1 MSGRPIKRTLRHEQ
15 CTHAGE
21 DPIRRAEIRRPVPRA
36 IQNEQLLLDQDR
48 FSHDRPQAAGA
59 HQPGQ
64 GGDQVHQQDD
74 RVAHRNILATTPRIT
89 KLDNL
94 NGLRAE

>member
-1 MSGRPIKRTLRHEQ
+1 MSSNGLEHDQLSEFQPHSRRRAGINRIDKQ

-36 IQNEQLLLDQDR
+36 IQHEQLLLDQDR

-64 GGDQVHQQDD
+64 GGDQVH
-74 RVAHRNILATTPRIT
+74 
-89 KLDNL
+89 
-94 NGLRAE
+94 